1 MHMSKITDIS
11 DFLRQVTAAVGDI
24 FDGAFFHEINNTLHN
39 AYLVLGQHHGKL
51 TAAAETFCNV
61 EEKGEGIYAVK
72 YSFWICISLRVI

>member
-1 MHMSKITDIS
+1 MYMFKITDIS
-11 DFLRQVTAAVGDI
+11 NFLQQVTAAVGDI

-61 EEKGEGIYAVK
+61 EERGEGV
-72 YSFWICISLRVI
+72 L